1 MKTITRA
8 LVSAAALAVFGA
20 AQAQQGPYIGGSIG
34 STKYKGQDIGGVATD
49 KKSSGGKIYGG
60 YGFTPNVGV
69 EVGYADVGKFKSAA
83 GDAKGHG
90 LFVDAVGT
98 VPITQSL
105 SAIGRVG
112 AFNGKLKNSV
122 TGNSSG
128 TNLKAGLGLQYD
140 FNKQTG
146 VRAEWERYKFS
157 GVNEKP
163 SADMYSLGINHR
175 F

>member
-1 MKTITRA
+1 MKMTTRA
-8 LVSAAALAVFGA
+8 LVSAATLVALTAHA
-20 AQAQQGPYIGGSIG
+20 EGPYVGGSIG
-34 STKYKGQDIGGVATD
+34 TSKYKGADIGAVATD
-49 KKSSGGKIYGG
+49 KSSTGGKIYGG
-60 YGFTPNVGV
+60 YGFTPNIAV
-69 EVGYADVGKFKSAA
+69 EAGYADLGKFKSAA
-83 GDAKGHG
+83 GEVKGNG

-105 SAIGRVG
+105 SALGRVG
-112 AFNGKLKNSV
+112 AFNGKLKDNLN
-122 TGNSSG
+122 GNSSG

-146 VRAEWERYKFS
+146 VRAEWERYKFK

-163 SADMYSLGINHR
+163 SADLYSIGVNHK